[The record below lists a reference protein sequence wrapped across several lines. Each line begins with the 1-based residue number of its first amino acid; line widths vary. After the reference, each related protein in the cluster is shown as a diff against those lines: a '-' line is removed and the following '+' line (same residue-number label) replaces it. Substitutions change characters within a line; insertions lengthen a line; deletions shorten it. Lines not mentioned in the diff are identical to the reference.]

1 MKMEPGRPASPA
13 GGACPD
19 PEPGGPDGPG
29 ASRRAPA
36 APAPRRAVGSPEP
49 AACADAGAGLSAGRA
64 PGLERRQPLA
74 GPEARPESGR
84 ALATGP
90 GASYLLP
97 GPAARPDPEP
107 EPEPERQLPELGP
120 LLSWTAE
127 PQDYGLPV
135 FPDSA
140 CLRVPGFGHS
150 QHSRPEVDFFPCF
163 PAASVGELTLEVGPE
178 DPDRPSD
185 FSQTC
190 PLTSEPAACP
200 EDGPRLRAVFD
211 ALDGDGDGFVR
222 IEDFVQFATVYGA
235 EQVKDL
241 TKYLDP
247 GGLGVISF
255 EDFYRGITA
264 IRNGESDGQ
273 LCGVAPAQDE
283 EPPACPDEFDDFVT
297 FEANE
302 VTDSAY
308 MGSESTYSEC
318 ETFTDEDTSTLVHPE
333 LQAEGDADSAGG
345 SAVPSECLDAME
357 EPGHGALLLLPGRS
371 HLHSQSVVTVIGGEE
386 HFEDYGEGSEAEL
399 SLETLCNGEHDCR
412 DPAFLTPSPAKRLS
426 SRKVARYLHQ
436 SGALTVEALQDPAPD
451 PVEGMEEDIAD
462 KVVFLEKRVS
472 ELEKDT
478 AASGEQHSRLRQE
491 NLQLVHRANAL
502 EEQLKEQELR
512 ACEMAL
518 EEARR
523 HRELVCRM
531 ERERSIEVESLQAR
545 LQQLDEEN
553 GELRSCTPCLKAN
566 IERLEEEKQ
575 KLLDEMEELSLRLS
589 DEQENR
595 RKLGDRLSHERHQF
609 QRDKEAT
616 QELIEDLR
624 KQLEHLQL
632 FKLEAEQRRG
642 RGSSMGLQEYN
653 SRTRES
659 ELEQEVRRLKQDN
672 RNLKEQNDELNG
684 QIINLSIQGAK
695 NLFSTSFSESL
706 AAEISSVSRD
716 ELMDAIQKQEEIN
729 FRLQD
734 YIDRIIVAIMETNP
748 SILEVK

>member
-1 MKMEPGRPASPA
+1 MTEQEG
-13 GGACPD
+13 
-19 PEPGGPDGPG
+19 DGP
-29 ASRRAPA
+29 PH
-36 APAPRRAVGSPEP
+36 
-49 AACADAGAGLSAGRA
+49 SA
-64 PGLERRQPLA
+64 
-74 GPEARPESGR
+74 SGR
-84 ALATGP
+84 A
-90 GASYLLP
+90 
-97 GPAARPDPEP
+97 
-107 EPEPERQLPELGP
+107 
-120 LLSWTAE
+120 
-127 PQDYGLPV
+127 QD
-135 FPDSA
+135 FSRSHH
-140 CLRVPGFGHS
+140 LRG
-150 QHSRPEVDFFPCF
+150 EVDFFPSF
-163 PAASVGELTLEVGPE
+163 ASPAVGEPALELGPG

-190 PLTSEPAACP
+190 PLTSEPAGCP

-241 TKYLDP
+241 TRYLDP
-247 GGLGVISF
+247 SGLGVISF

-264 IRNGESDGQ
+264 IRNGADPDGQ
-273 LCGVAPAQDE
+273 LCSVTPAPDE
-283 EPPACPDEFDDFVT
+283 EPPACPEEFDDFVT

-318 ETFTDEDTSTLVHPE
+318 ETFTDEDTGTLVP
-333 LQAEGDADSAGG
+333 
-345 SAVPSECLDAME
+345 PECLDATE

-399 SLETLCNGEHDCR
+399 SPETLCNGEHGCR
-412 DPAFLTPSPAKRLS
+412 DPIFLTPSPSKRLS
-426 SRKVARYLHQ
+426 SKKVASFGSCPLASCSERHLHQ
-436 SGALTVEALQDPAPD
+436 SGALTMEALQDPPPD

-462 KVVFLEKRVS
+462 KHLQHLSSAEPSPALRSGRHASHHRLVVFLEKRVS

-478 AASGEQHSRLRQE
+478 AANGEQHSRLRQE

-512 ACEMAL
+512 ACEMVL
-518 EEARR
+518 EETRKQK
-523 HRELVCRM
+523 ELLCKM
-531 ERERSIEVESLQAR
+531 EREKSIEIENLQAR

-553 GELRSCTPCLKAN
+553 SELRSCMPCLKAS

-575 KLLDEMEELSLRLS
+575 KLLDEIEELSLRLS
-589 DEQENR
+589 EEQENR

-642 RGSSMGLQEYN
+642 RSSSAGLQEYN

-672 RNLKEQNDELNG
+672 RSLKEQNDELNG

-695 NLFSTSFSESL
+695 NLFSTAFSESL

>member
-1 MKMEPGRPASPA
+1 MTEQEG
-13 GGACPD
+13 
-19 PEPGGPDGPG
+19 DGP
-29 ASRRAPA
+29 PH
-36 APAPRRAVGSPEP
+36 
-49 AACADAGAGLSAGRA
+49 SA
-64 PGLERRQPLA
+64 
-74 GPEARPESGR
+74 SGR
-84 ALATGP
+84 A
-90 GASYLLP
+90 
-97 GPAARPDPEP
+97 
-107 EPEPERQLPELGP
+107 
-120 LLSWTAE
+120 
-127 PQDYGLPV
+127 QD
-135 FPDSA
+135 FSRSHH
-140 CLRVPGFGHS
+140 LRG
-150 QHSRPEVDFFPCF
+150 EVDFFPSF
-163 PAASVGELTLEVGPE
+163 ASPAVGEPALELGPG

-190 PLTSEPAACP
+190 PLTSEPAGCP

-241 TKYLDP
+241 TRYLDP
-247 GGLGVISF
+247 SGLGVISF

-264 IRNGESDGQ
+264 IRNGADPDGQ
-273 LCGVAPAQDE
+273 LCSVTPAPDE
-283 EPPACPDEFDDFVT
+283 EPPACPEEFDDFVT

-318 ETFTDEDTSTLVHPE
+318 ETFTDEDTGTLVP
-333 LQAEGDADSAGG
+333 
-345 SAVPSECLDAME
+345 PECLDATE

-399 SLETLCNGEHDCR
+399 SPETLCNGEHGCR
-412 DPAFLTPSPAKRLS
+412 DPIFLTPSPSKRLS
-426 SRKVARYLHQ
+426 SKKVARHLHQ
-436 SGALTVEALQDPAPD
+436 SGALTMEALQDPPPD

-462 KVVFLEKRVS
+462 KHLQHLSSAEPSPALRSGRHASHHRLVVFLEKRVS

-478 AASGEQHSRLRQE
+478 AANGEQHSRLRQE

-512 ACEMAL
+512 ACEMVL
-518 EEARR
+518 EETRKQK
-523 HRELVCRM
+523 ELLCKM
-531 ERERSIEVESLQAR
+531 EREKSIEIENLQAR

-553 GELRSCTPCLKAN
+553 SELRSCMPCLKAS

-575 KLLDEMEELSLRLS
+575 KLLDEIEELSLRLS
-589 DEQENR
+589 EEQENR

-642 RGSSMGLQEYN
+642 RSSSAGLQEYN

-672 RNLKEQNDELNG
+672 RSLKEQNDELNG

-695 NLFSTSFSESL
+695 NLFSTAFSESL

>member
-1 MKMEPGRPASPA
+1 MKMEPGRPASPT
-13 GGACPD
+13 GCPCPD
-19 PEPGGPDGPG
+19 PEPGGLDWPG
-29 ASRRAPA
+29 IAPTA
-36 APAPRRAVGSPEP
+36 ADPALRP
-49 AACADAGAGLSAGRA
+49 GLSQLDAA
-64 PGLERRQPLA
+64 DVSAERVPA
-74 GPEARPESGR
+74 
-84 ALATGP
+84 
-90 GASYLLP
+90 ASYLP
-97 GPAARPDPEP
+97 PSQASCPDPDP
-107 EPEPERQLPELGP
+107 DPDQQLTELGP
-120 LLSWTAE
+120 LFFWTTE
-127 PQDYGLPV
+127 PEDYGPQSCQESTSLYAQD
-135 FPDSA
+135 FS
-140 CLRVPGFGHS
+140 HS
-150 QHSRPEVDFFPCF
+150 NHGRGEVDFFPSL
-163 PAASVGELTLEVGPE
+163 PSPTVELTLEVGPG
-178 DPDRPSD
+178 DAHQPSD
-185 FSQTC
+185 LSQTC
-190 PLTSEPAACP
+190 SLTSEHTGCA

-222 IEDFVQFATVYGA
+222 MEDFVQFATVYGA

-247 GGLGVISF
+247 SGLGVISF
-255 EDFYRGITA
+255 EDFCRGITA
-264 IRNGESDGQ
+264 IRNGDSDGQ
-273 LCGVAPAQDE
+273 LCSIVPAQDE
-283 EPPACPDEFDDFVT
+283 GPQACPDEFEDFVT

-333 LQAEGDADSAGG
+333 LQPEGDMDSAGG
-345 SAVPSECLDAME
+345 SVMPSECLDAME
-357 EPGHGALLLLPGRS
+357 EPGHGALLLFPGRS
-371 HLHSQSVVTVIGGEE
+371 HLHSQSVVMVIGGEE

-399 SLETLCNGEHDCR
+399 SPETLCSE
-412 DPAFLTPSPAKRLS
+412 DPGCGDAAFLTPSPTKRLS
-426 SRKVARYLHQ
+426 SKKVARHLHQ
-436 SGALTVEALQDPAPD
+436 SGVLTMEALQDPPPD

-478 AASGEQHSRLRQE
+478 AANGEQHSRLRQE

-512 ACEMAL
+512 ACEMVL
-518 EEARR
+518 EETRKQK
-523 HRELVCRM
+523 ELLCKM
-531 ERERSIEVESLQAR
+531 EREKSIEIENLQAR

-553 GELRSCTPCLKAN
+553 SELRSCTPCLKAN

-575 KLLDEMEELSLRLS
+575 KLLDEIEELSLRLS

-609 QRDKEAT
+609 QKDKEAT

-642 RGSSMGLQEYN
+642 RSSSVGLQEYN

-716 ELMDAIQKQEEIN
+716 ELMEAIQKQEEIN

>member
-1 MKMEPGRPASPA
+1 MKMDPSWPASPA
-13 GGACPD
+13 DGPGPD
-19 PEPGGPDGPG
+19 PEPGGPG
-29 ASRRAPA
+29 APA
-36 APAPRRAVGSPEP
+36 APAPLPGLGPQDLA
-49 AACADAGAGLSAGRA
+49 AGADAGRA
-64 PGLERRQPLA
+64 PGRERRPQ
-74 GPEARPESGR
+74 RSSR
-84 ALATGP
+84 D
-90 GASYLLP
+90 SD
-97 GPAARPDPEP
+97 PDPP
-107 EPEPERQLPELGP
+107 LPELGP
-120 LLSWTAE
+120 LFSWTTE
-127 PQDYGLPV
+127 PEGDGPPHSASVRAQD
-135 FPDSA
+135 FSRSHH
-140 CLRVPGFGHS
+140 LRG
-150 QHSRPEVDFFPCF
+150 EVDFFPSF
-163 PAASVGELTLEVGPE
+163 ASPAVGEPALELGPG
-178 DPDRPSD
+178 DPDRSSD
-185 FSQTC
+185 FSQTR
-190 PLTSEPAACP
+190 PLTSEPAGCP

-241 TKYLDP
+241 TRYLDP
-247 GGLGVISF
+247 SGLGVISF

-264 IRNGESDGQ
+264 IRNGADPDGQ
-273 LCGVAPAQDE
+273 LCSVTPAPDE
-283 EPPACPDEFDDFVT
+283 EPPACPEEFDDFVT

-318 ETFTDEDTSTLVHPE
+318 ETFTDEDTGTLVP
-333 LQAEGDADSAGG
+333 
-345 SAVPSECLDAME
+345 PECLDAAE

-399 SLETLCNGEHDCR
+399 SPETLCNGEHGCR
-412 DPAFLTPSPAKRLS
+412 DPVFLTPSPSKRLS
-426 SRKVARYLHQ
+426 SKKVARHLHQ
-436 SGALTVEALQDPAPD
+436 SGALTMEALQEPPPD

-478 AASGEQHSRLRQE
+478 AANGEQHSRLRQE

-512 ACEMAL
+512 ACEMVL
-518 EEARR
+518 EETRKQK
-523 HRELVCRM
+523 ELLCKM
-531 ERERSIEVESLQAR
+531 EREKSIEIENLQAR

-553 GELRSCTPCLKAN
+553 SELRSCTPCLKAS

-575 KLLDEMEELSLRLS
+575 KLLDEIEELSLRLS
-589 DEQENR
+589 EEQENR

-642 RGSSMGLQEYN
+642 RSSSAGLQEYN

-672 RNLKEQNDELNG
+672 RSLKEQNDELNG

-695 NLFSTSFSESL
+695 NLFSTAFSESL

>member
-13 GGACPD
+13 GGPRPD
-19 PEPGGPDGPG
+19 PEPGGPDRPG
-29 ASRRAPA
+29 A
-36 APAPRRAVGSPEP
+36 APAPRRALGPPES
-49 AACADAGAGLSAGRA
+49 AACADAGADLSAGRS
-64 PGLERRQPLA
+64 PGPD
-74 GPEARPESGR
+74 GRPESAW
-84 ALATGP
+84 ALAPGP
-90 GASYLLP
+90 GVSYLLP
-97 GPAARPDPEP
+97 DQAACRDPDPD
-107 EPEPERQLPELGP
+107 RQLPELGP
-120 LLSWTAE
+120 LLSWTEE
-127 PQDYGLPV
+127 PEDYGPPV
-135 FPDSA
+135 CPESA
-140 CLRVPGFGHS
+140 SLRVQGFRHS
-150 QHSRPEVDFFPCF
+150 QHVRGEVDFFPGF
-163 PAASVGELTLEVGPE
+163 PSPAVGELTLDVGPE

-190 PLTSEPAACP
+190 PLTSEPAACA

-211 ALDGDGDGFVR
+211 ALGGDGDGFVR
-222 IEDFVQFATVYGA
+222 IEDFVQFATAYGA

-273 LCGVAPAQDE
+273 LCGIAPAQDE

-333 LQAEGDADSAGG
+333 LQTEGDVDSAGG

-357 EPGHGALLLLPGRS
+357 DPGQGALLLLPGRS

-399 SLETLCNGEHDCR
+399 SLETLCNGEHGCR
-412 DPAFLTPSPAKRLS
+412 DPAFPTPRH
-426 SRKVARYLHQ
+426 LHQ
-436 SGALTVEALQDPAPD
+436 SGALTMDALQDPAPD
-451 PVEGMEEDIAD
+451 LMDGMEEDIAD

-478 AASGEQHSRLRQE
+478 AANGEQHSRLRQE

-518 EEARR
+518 EETRR
-523 HRELVCRM
+523 HRELVCKM

-575 KLLDEMEELSLRLS
+575 KLLDEIEELSLRLS

-632 FKLEAEQRRG
+632 FKLEAEQRKG

-653 SRTRES
+653 SRARES

>member
-1 MKMEPGRPASPA
+1 MDPSWPASPA
-13 GGACPD
+13 GGPGPD
-19 PEPGGPDGPG
+19 PEPGGPG
-29 ASRRAPA
+29 APA
-36 APAPRRAVGSPEP
+36 APAPRPGLGLQDLA
-49 AACADAGAGLSAGRA
+49 AGADAGRA
-64 PGLERRQPLA
+64 PGRERQPQ
-74 GPEARPESGR
+74 RSSR
-84 ALATGP
+84 D
-90 GASYLLP
+90 SD
-97 GPAARPDPEP
+97 PDPP
-107 EPEPERQLPELGP
+107 LPELGP
-120 LLSWTAE
+120 LFSWTTEQAGDG
-127 PQDYGLPV
+127 PPHSASVRAQD
-135 FPDSA
+135 FSRSHH
-140 CLRVPGFGHS
+140 LRG
-150 QHSRPEVDFFPCF
+150 EVDFFPSF
-163 PAASVGELTLEVGPE
+163 ASPAVGEPVLELGPG

-185 FSQTC
+185 FNQTR
-190 PLTSEPAACP
+190 PLTSEPAGCP

-241 TKYLDP
+241 TRYLDP
-247 GGLGVISF
+247 SGLGVISF

-264 IRNGESDGQ
+264 IRNGDLDGQ
-273 LCGVAPAQDE
+273 LCSVTPAPDE
-283 EPPACPDEFDDFVT
+283 EPPACPEEFDDFVT

-318 ETFTDEDTSTLVHPE
+318 ETFTDEDTGTLVP
-333 LQAEGDADSAGG
+333 
-345 SAVPSECLDAME
+345 PECLDATE

-399 SLETLCNGEHDCR
+399 SPETLCNGEHGCR
-412 DPAFLTPSPAKRLS
+412 DPVFLTPSPSKRLS
-426 SRKVARYLHQ
+426 SKKVARHLHQ
-436 SGALTVEALQDPAPD
+436 SGALTMEALQDPPPD

-478 AASGEQHSRLRQE
+478 AANGEQHSRLRQE

-512 ACEMAL
+512 ACEMVL
-518 EEARR
+518 EETRKQK
-523 HRELVCRM
+523 ELLCKM
-531 ERERSIEVESLQAR
+531 EREKSIEIENLQAR

-553 GELRSCTPCLKAN
+553 SELRSCMPCLKAS

-575 KLLDEMEELSLRLS
+575 KLLDEIEELSLRLS
-589 DEQENR
+589 EEQENR

-642 RGSSMGLQEYN
+642 RSSSAGLQEYN

-672 RNLKEQNDELNG
+672 RSLKEQNDELNG

-695 NLFSTSFSESL
+695 NLFSTAFSESL

>member
-1 MKMEPGRPASPA
+1 MKMDPGWPASPA
-13 GGACPD
+13 GGPGPD
-19 PEPGGPDGPG
+19 PEPGGPG
-29 ASRRAPA
+29 APA
-36 APAPRRAVGSPEP
+36 APAPRPGLGPQDLA
-49 AACADAGAGLSAGRA
+49 AGADAGRA
-64 PGLERRQPLA
+64 PGRERRPQ
-74 GPEARPESGR
+74 RSSR
-84 ALATGP
+84 D
-90 GASYLLP
+90 
-97 GPAARPDPEP
+97 PDPDP
-107 EPEPERQLPELGP
+107 PLPELGS
-120 LLSWTAE
+120 LFSWTTE
-127 PQDYGLPV
+127 PEGDGPPHSASVRAQD
-135 FPDSA
+135 FSRSHH
-140 CLRVPGFGHS
+140 LRG
-150 QHSRPEVDFFPCF
+150 EVDFFPSF
-163 PAASVGELTLEVGPE
+163 ASPAVGEPALELGPG

-185 FSQTC
+185 FSQTR
-190 PLTSEPAACP
+190 PLTSEPAGCP

-241 TKYLDP
+241 TRYLDP
-247 GGLGVISF
+247 SGLGVISF

-264 IRNGESDGQ
+264 IRNGADPDGQ
-273 LCGVAPAQDE
+273 LCSVTPAPDE
-283 EPPACPDEFDDFVT
+283 EPPACPEEFDDFVT

-318 ETFTDEDTSTLVHPE
+318 ETFTDEDTGTLVP
-333 LQAEGDADSAGG
+333 
-345 SAVPSECLDAME
+345 PECLDATE

-399 SLETLCNGEHDCR
+399 SPETLCNGEHGCR
-412 DPAFLTPSPAKRLS
+412 DPVFLTPSPSKRLS
-426 SRKVARYLHQ
+426 SKKVARHLHQ
-436 SGALTVEALQDPAPD
+436 SGALTMEGLQDPPPD

-478 AASGEQHSRLRQE
+478 AANGEQHSRLRQE

-512 ACEMAL
+512 ACEMVL
-518 EEARR
+518 EETRKQK
-523 HRELVCRM
+523 ELLCKM
-531 ERERSIEVESLQAR
+531 EREKSIEIENLQAR

-553 GELRSCTPCLKAN
+553 SELRSCTPCLKAN

-575 KLLDEMEELSLRLS
+575 KLLDEIEELSLQLS
-589 DEQENR
+589 EEQENR

-632 FKLEAEQRRG
+632 FKLEAEQKRG
-642 RGSSMGLQEYN
+642 RSSSAGLQEYN

-672 RNLKEQNDELNG
+672 RSLKEQNDELNG

-695 NLFSTSFSESL
+695 NLFSTAFSESL

>member
-1 MKMEPGRPASPA
+1 MKMEPGRSASPT
-13 GGACPD
+13 GGPGPD
-19 PEPGGPDGPG
+19 PEPGGPDWPG
-29 ASRRAPA
+29 AAPTPA
-36 APAPRRAVGSPEP
+36 DPAPRPGLGPRDP
-49 AACADAGAGLSAGRA
+49 AGLSAGRA
-64 PGLERRQPLA
+64 L
-74 GPEARPESGR
+74 
-84 ALATGP
+84 

-97 GPAARPDPEP
+97 SQAADPDPDP
-107 EPEPERQLPELGP
+107 GTDPDPDPDPDRQLTELGP
-120 LLSWTAE
+120 LFFWTE
-127 PQDYGLPV
+127 ESEDYGSQSCPESASLRAQDLS
-135 FPDSA
+135 DSHH
-140 CLRVPGFGHS
+140 RRG
-150 QHSRPEVDFFPCF
+150 EVDFFPSL
-163 PAASVGELTLEVGPE
+163 PSSSVGELTLEVGPV
-178 DPDRPSD
+178 DTHLPSD
-185 FSQTC
+185 LSRTRS
-190 PLTSEPAACP
+190 LTSEPAGCA
-200 EDGPRLRAVFD
+200 EDGPRLRTVFD

-222 IEDFVQFATVYGA
+222 MEDFVQFATVYGA

-247 GGLGVISF
+247 SGLGVISF
-255 EDFYRGITA
+255 EDFYQGITA
-264 IRNGESDGQ
+264 IRNGDSDGQ
-273 LCGVAPAQDE
+273 LCSIVPAQDE
-283 EPPACPDEFDDFVT
+283 EPQACPDEFEDFVT

-333 LQAEGDADSAGG
+333 LQPEGDMDSAGG
-345 SAVPSECLDAME
+345 SAMPSECLDAME

-371 HLHSQSVVTVIGGEE
+371 HLHSQSVVTVIGDEE

-399 SLETLCNGEHDCR
+399 SPETLCNGEHGCR
-412 DPAFLTPSPAKRLS
+412 DPTFLTPRH
-426 SRKVARYLHQ
+426 LHQ
-436 SGALTVEALQDPAPD
+436 SGALTMEALQDPPPD
-451 PVEGMEEDIAD
+451 PLEGMEEDIAD

-478 AASGEQHSRLRQE
+478 AANGEQHSRLRQE

-512 ACEMAL
+512 ACEAAL
-518 EEARR
+518 EEARKQK
-523 HRELVCRM
+523 ELLCKM
-531 ERERSIEVESLQAR
+531 EREKSIEIESLQAR

-553 GELRSCTPCLKAN
+553 SELRSCTPCLKAN

-575 KLLDEMEELSLRLS
+575 KLLDEIEELSLRLS

-609 QRDKEAT
+609 QKDKEAT

-642 RGSSMGLQEYN
+642 RSNSVGLQEYN

-716 ELMDAIQKQEEIN
+716 ELMEAIQKQEEIN